1 MTRVLAPYSLQLKL
15 LALLL
20 FSIIAFIA
28 GRLRQSND
36 LQKSLDKLNNS
47 EYFKNELNKDLVITK
62 KRSLSVRKLARII
75 MGIGIAL
82 ALGFIASL
90 SKVVGQYLSTKWLL
104 YISMVVGMGYLLLEI
119 YKRYLIRR

>member
-1 MTRVLAPYSLQLKL
+1 
-15 LALLL
+15 
-20 FSIIAFIA
+20 
-28 GRLRQSND
+28 
-36 LQKSLDKLNNS
+36 
-47 EYFKNELNKDLVITK
+47 LVITK